1 MKKTLITLLALAGV
15 AMADTITFDL
25 AALNAPSTLIGG
37 ASNSALVTSAAF
49 DNTTNFSTLTGLFTE
64 SGKWYASAG
73 YNNNIN
79 TTTGNGVPSST
90 EGVVLVAGGPSSSGR
105 STIGGI
111 EFSLTASEIAQV
123 DGPLTFSF
131 EIAHHYGNDNKNHQ
145 VSFYLLT
152 DAVTLTSPTYNTKE
166 GDNQLVESSTSASPF
181 YSVTLSFNAEQVAA
195 MQATGEDQTFAFVA
209 YSDAVNGSNTGVLMK
224 NFQMSGE
231 MVPEPT
237 TATLSLLALA
247 GLAARRRR
255 R

>member
-1 MKKTLITLLALAGV
+1 MKKTLITLLALCGV
-15 AMADTITFDL
+15 ATAETLTLDL
-25 AALNAPSTLIGG
+25 ASLNAPNTLIGG
-37 ASNSALVTSAAF
+37 NSNSALVTSAAF
-49 DNTTNFSTLTGLFTE
+49 DNTTNFSTLTELFTE

-79 TTTGNGVPSST
+79 TSTGNGVPSST
-90 EGVVLVAGGPSSSGR
+90 DGVVLVAGGPSGSGR

-111 EFSLTASEIAQV
+111 EFSLTSSQLSQV

-145 VSFYLLT
+145 VSFYLVT

-166 GDNQLVESSTSASPF
+166 GDNLLVESSTSASPF

-255 R
+255 K

>member
-1 MKKTLITLLALAGV
+1 MKRTLIALVALAGV

-25 AALNAPSTLIGG
+25 AALNAPNTLIGG
-37 ASNSALVTSAAF
+37 QSSTALTTTEAF
-49 DNTTNFSTLTGLFTE
+49 DNTTSYVTLTGLLTE
-64 SGKWYASAG
+64 SNKWYASSG

-79 TTTGNGVPSST
+79 TTTGNGVPSSSD
-90 EGVVLVAGGPSSSGR
+90 GVVLVAGGPSGSGR

-131 EIAHHYGNDNKNHQ
+131 NAAHHYGNDNLNHQ
-145 VSFYLLT
+145 FTFILMSES
-152 DAVTLTSPTYNTKE
+152 VTLTSAVYNSKAGSNLLEE
-166 GDNQLVESSTSASPF
+166 GAETPLTIELAFS
-181 YSVTLSFNAEQVAA
+181 AEQVDA
-195 MQATGEDQTFAFVA
+195 MKATNADQTFAFVV
-209 YSDAVNGSNTGVLMK
+209 YSNAINGSNTGVLMN
-224 NFQMSGE
+224 NFTMSGQR
-231 MVPEPT
+231 VPEPT